1 MQLLSMDADRVPQ
14 RDIYSVARL
23 NAEVRAVLASG
34 FPLLWVR
41 GELSNLSAPASG
53 HLYFSLKDEAAQVR
67 CALFRAQRQLLRF
80 QPANGQQVLVRARV
94 ALYEPRGDYQLIAEH
109 LEPDG
114 EGAQRLAFEALCQR
128 LAAEGLFAPE
138 RKRPLP
144 AFPRQVGLIT
154 SPTGAALR
162 DLLAVF
168 GRRWRGL
175 ALLIYPAQVQ
185 GEGAAESL
193 IAALELANRRAEC
206 DVLIVARGGGS
217 REDLAAF
224 NDERL
229 ARAIAASGI
238 PVVTGIGHEID
249 LGVADLV
256 ADQRA
261 ATPSAAA
268 ELVAP
273 SAPELLQRVAV
284 LRARLAVA
292 MRRRLEQG
300 RQRQHAAWRHLG
312 LLHPRQR
319 LQHQS
324 QRLDRLRWRL
334 EHGMAVRLKR
344 AQPLWQRLHAR
355 LRVAAPERRL
365 TDAQRALD
373 GLNARL
379 ARALASGLHV
389 RRERLGRAL
398 VALDACSPLATLARG
413 YAIVTRA
420 HDGELVRA
428 AQQLDSGEIIE
439 VRLMQ
444 GRLQAQVLPA
454 PADS

>member
-1 MQLLSMDADRVPQ
+1 MQYLSMDADRELR

-23 NAEVRAVLASG
+23 NAEVRALLASG

-80 QPANGQQVLVRARV
+80 QPANGQQVLVRGRV
-94 ALYEPRGDYQLIAEH
+94 GLYEPRGDYQLIAEH

-175 ALLIYPAQVQ
+175 ALLIYPVQVQ

-249 LGVADLV
+249 LSVADLV

-273 SAPELLQRVAV
+273 SALELLQRVAV
-284 LRARLAVA
+284 LRARLAAA
-292 MRRRLEQG
+292 MRQRLEQG
-300 RQRQHAAWRHLG
+300 RQRQQAARRHLG

-319 LQHQS
+319 LEQQA

-334 EHGMAVRLKR
+334 EGRMR
-344 AQPLWQRLHAR
+344 AELSAHRASWQRLEAR
-355 LRVAAPERRL
+355 LLRAGPQPRLYQSRRDL
-365 TDAQRALD
+365 EACEQRLHH
-373 GLNARL
+373 
-379 ARALASGLHV
+379 ALATRLSQA
-389 RRERLGRAL
+389 RERLGRAL

-413 YAIVTRA
+413 YAIVTRER
-420 HDGELVRA
+420 DGALVRRA
-428 AQQLDSGEIIE
+428 EMLERGEQ
-439 VRLMQ
+439 VRLRFEH
-444 GRLQAQVLPA
+444 GTVKARIESDA
-454 PADS
+454 S

>member
-1 MQLLSMDADRVPQ
+1 MPSEPLPQ

-53 HLYFSLKDEAAQVR
+53 HLYFTLKDAAAQVR
-67 CALFRAQRQLLRF
+67 CALFRTQRQLLRF

-94 ALYEPRGDYQLIAEH
+94 GLYEPRGDYQLIAEH

-175 ALLIYPAQVQ
+175 PLLIYPAQVQ
-185 GEGAAESL
+185 GEGAVESL
-193 IAALELANRRAEC
+193 IAALGLANQRAEC

-229 ARAIAASGI
+229 ARAILASNI

-249 LGVADLV
+249 LGLADLV

-273 SAPELLQRVAV
+273 SAAELLQRVAV
-284 LRARLAVA
+284 LRVRLAVA

-300 RQRQHAAWRHLG
+300 RQQQLAVRRHLE

-319 LQHQS
+319 LEQQA
-324 QRLDRLRWRL
+324 QRLDRLCWQLEGRLRAWLRARQTAWRSL
-334 EHGMAVRLKR
+334 ERRLQAATPEPR
-344 AQPLWQRLHAR
+344 LQGARHDLEALEQRLHHRLETR
-355 LRVAAPERRL
+355 LRQE
-365 TDAQRALD
+365 
-373 GLNARL
+373 
-379 ARALASGLHV
+379 
-389 RRERLGRAL
+389 RERLGRSL

-413 YAIVTRA
+413 YAIVTRER
-420 HDGELVRA
+420 DGALVRQA
-428 AQQLDSGEIIE
+428 EALEAGEG
-439 VRLMQ
+439 VRLRFER
-444 GRLQAQVLPA
+444 GTVRARIESDA
-454 PADS
+454 